1 MKKETHIHFNKVNKS
16 FSGTSVLKDFSIDI
30 APYEVVSII
39 GPSGSGKST
48 LLRILMTLENIDSG
62 YVEIRGMSVWHEKK
76 NGSLV
81 EASEKHLREVR
92 KKVGMVFQHFNLF
105 PHMTVLRN
113 ITEAPVHVLG
123 LSKTEANER
132 AMELLRQVGLSGKA
146 HAFPAQL
153 SGGQKQRVGIA
164 RALAM
169 QPEVLLLDEI
179 TSALDPELVG
189 EVLDVIRT
197 LAQEHRY
204 TMLIVTHEMY
214 FAQEVSDRVIFIDN
228 GKVVETAK
236 PEKMF
241 TSPAKKRTRDF
252 LQSYLQQF

>member
-62 YVEIRGMSVWHEKK
+62 YVEIRGMPVWHEKK